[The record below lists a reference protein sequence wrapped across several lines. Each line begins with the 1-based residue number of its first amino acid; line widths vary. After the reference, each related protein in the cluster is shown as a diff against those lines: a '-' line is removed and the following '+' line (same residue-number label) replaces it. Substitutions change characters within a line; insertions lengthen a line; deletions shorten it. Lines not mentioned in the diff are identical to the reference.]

1 MDAVGSRDVDRR
13 SGINREGGVRRCGLR
28 SPILASDGRTPQ
40 RSRGR
45 SLLDGRVDD
54 LPQRGPYLADPCE
67 AVLRGRTAACEP
79 EESGIEGPGM
89 DEAVVAQPMEGIR
102 GLFQMVDELASIEI
116 ERIDEIE
123 RGVDVDVVA
132 VVG

>member
-1 MDAVGSRDVDRR
+1 
-13 SGINREGGVRRCGLR
+13 
-28 SPILASDGRTPQ
+28 
-40 RSRGR
+40 
-45 SLLDGRVDD
+45 
-54 LPQRGPYLADPCE
+54 
-67 AVLRGRTAACEP
+67 
-79 EESGIEGPGM
+79 M